1 MARVSGAP
9 DILYAH
15 PAARRESRRIHEL
28 LTFCF
33 ARGESEERL
42 VELLSLAPRPSTFSP
57 DAFAGDLFLDELIG
71 AFTIEVGGKRLEPS
85 RASLKKLLVAPP
97 DLESALLRQA
107 VLRELDESGELLR
120 GVENAYQEVRA
131 FRRALAATDSF
142 GGKASHLRRRVE
154 LLIRLKASVIAL
166 RDGTRGS
173 TSLLRRVHEWA
184 SEVTGG
190 EAFERL
196 VRLLDFEDQ
205 RSVIESRLQIGLDGT
220 LRRFDVVRVLE
231 ASHRGFSRGRLSRFG
246 RAVWS
251 LVRGYRFSEEDVLS
265 QLLDRAY
272 TDLEAEVVELLALC
286 PALEFYL
293 GARGF
298 RHFLAERK
306 ASSCLPTFAGAGE
319 ESPAREIVG
328 LSNPWLVIEGQ
339 SAVPVD
345 DLESDAA
352 TTVIVTG
359 PNSGGKTRLLQ
370 AVAVAQLLG
379 QVGAYVPARSAR
391 LVWVEQ
397 LFLSLHE
404 HPDAGQKEGRLGSE
418 LLRIRKVFEHSG
430 PRSMIVMDELC
441 SGTNPS
447 EGEQIFEMVID
458 LFLLLRPQVLISTH
472 FLDFASRLAA
482 RPAPGNLRFRQ
493 VELGAH
499 DLPTYGFVPGVA
511 RTSLAR
517 NTASRLGVTQ
527 DELLVLVERHLE
539 SARQKAR

>member
-1 MARVSGAP
+1 MSGAP

-15 PAARRESRRIHEL
+15 PGVRRESRRIHEL

-42 VELLSLAPRPSTFSP
+42 VELLQLAPRPSTFSP
-57 DAFAGDLFLDELIG
+57 EAFASDLFLDELIG
-71 AFTIEVGGKRLEPS
+71 AFAIEFGGKRLEPS
-85 RASLKKLLVAPP
+85 RASLKRFLVAPP
-97 DLESALLRQA
+97 DRESTLLRQA
-107 VLRELDESGELLR
+107 VLRELDEDGELLL
-120 GVENAYQEVRA
+120 GVENAYQELRA

-154 LLIRLKASVIAL
+154 LLVRLKASVVAL
-166 RDGTRGS
+166 REGTRS
-173 TSLLRRVHEWA
+173 ATSALRRVHEWA
-184 SEVTGG
+184 SEVTMGRP
-190 EAFERL
+190 FEQL
-196 VRLLDFEDQ
+196 ARLLDFEDQ
-205 RSVIESRLQIGLDGT
+205 RSVIESRLQLGYDGT
-220 LRRFDVVRVLE
+220 LRRFDIVRVTE
-231 ASHRGFSRGRLSRFG
+231 AAHRGFSRGRLSRFARG
-246 RAVWS
+246 LWS
-251 LVRGYRFSEEDVLS
+251 LLRGYRFSEEDVLS

-272 TDLEAEVVELLALC
+272 SDLESEIVELLCLC

-293 GARGF
+293 GTRGF
-298 RHFLAERK
+298 RRFLAERNVP
-306 ASSCLPTFAGAGE
+306 SCLPNFAEEGD
-319 ESPAREIVG
+319 ESPAREISG
-328 LSNPWLVIEGQ
+328 LTNPWLVIEGQ
-339 SAVPVD
+339 NAVPVED
-345 DLESDAA
+345 VERDAA

-458 LFLLLRPQVLISTH
+458 LFQVLRPQVLISTH
-472 FLDFASRLAA
+472 FLDFASRLSE
-482 RPAPGNLRFRQ
+482 RPQIAHLRFRQ
-493 VELGAH
+493 VELGPH

-511 RTSLAR
+511 KTSLAR

-527 DELLVLVERHLE
+527 DELLVLVEKHLA
-539 SARQKAR
+539 STRRG

>member
-1 MARVSGAP
+1 MSGGP

-15 PAARRESRRIHEL
+15 PLPRRESRRIHEL

-42 VELLSLAPRPSTFSP
+42 VELVGLTARPSTFSP
-57 DAFAGDLFLDELIG
+57 EAFADDLFLDELIG
-71 AFTIEVGGKRLEPS
+71 AFTVDVGGRRLEPS
-85 RASLKKLLVAPP
+85 RGSLKKLLSAPP
-97 DLESALLRQA
+97 DLPSTLLRQA
-107 VLRELDESGELLR
+107 VLRELDQSAEVLA
-120 GVENAYQEVRA
+120 GVQSAYQELRA
-131 FRRALAATDSF
+131 FRRALAAADAF
-142 GGKASHLRRRVE
+142 GGRASHLRRRVE
-154 LLIRLKASVIAL
+154 LLIRLKASLVAL
-166 RDGTRGS
+166 QEGTRGA
-173 TSLLRRVHEWA
+173 TSALARLHEWA
-184 SEVTGG
+184 AAVTSG
-190 EAFERL
+190 EPFQRL
-196 VRLLDFEDQ
+196 ARLLDFEDQ
-205 RSVIESRLQIGLDGT
+205 RSVIESRLQLGQDGT
-220 LRRFDVVRVLE
+220 LRRFDIVRVSE
-231 ASHRGFSRGRLSRFG
+231 VTHRGFTRGRLSRLARG
-246 RAVWS
+246 LWA

-265 QLLDRAY
+265 QLLDRVY
-272 TDLEAEVVELLALC
+272 SDLEAEVIELLALC

-298 RHFLAERK
+298 RVFLAERG
-306 ASSCLPTFAGAGE
+306 AACSLPTFAAEGTE
-319 ESPAREIVG
+319 PRTRELLG
-328 LSNPWLVIEGQ
+328 LTNPWLVIEGQ
-339 SAVPVD
+339 NAIPVD
-345 DLESDAA
+345 DVEADAA
-352 TTVIVTG
+352 STVIVTG

-379 QVGAYVPARSAR
+379 QAGVYVPARSAR

-404 HPDAGQKEGRLGSE
+404 HPDAGQKEGRLGTE

-458 LFLLLRPQVLISTH
+458 LFVVLRPQVLISTH
-472 FLDFASRLAA
+472 FLDFASRLAE
-482 RPAPGNLRFRQ
+482 RPIAGNLRFRQ

-511 RTSLAR
+511 KTSLAR

-527 DELLVLVERHLE
+527 DELLVLVERHLA
-539 SARQKAR
+539 SARQKS